1 MQPRQLTE
9 AEFREAYVL
18 LFEGGRP
25 VRECVIHVRGLDQRT
40 LKRAYRRRAQ
50 ETHPDRAHLRPVT
63 VKDPEA
69 EFRAVV
75 AAYELLRLVQQG
87 DVVVAAVRA
96 SQQREPRRPARPT
109 RSGEPR
115 ATRDRPAA
123 GARQREAGDDAEH
136 RTRARQE
143 RRAHRQEQPFS
154 AGSSYAR
161 WQGRGREAEA
171 ESRRRRERHRDDEA
185 AQARYGA
192 AEDRRERGEF
202 PLPQRPLQLGQFL
215 YYSGAVSWRQLI
227 DALVWQR
234 RQRPLIG
241 QLAVAWGLMTREQI
255 ADVLTRRR
263 VTGQYEV
270 PFAEFALQCGYLN
283 PSQHRA
289 LCGRA
294 QLMTQRLGRFF
305 VEQDILSE
313 QQLNHYLKAMRLH
326 NWRVKR
332 RAQVNG

>member
-1 MQPRQLTE
+1 MLPRQLTE

-50 ETHPDRAHLRPVT
+50 ETHPDRAHLRPT
-63 VKDPEA
+63 NAKDPDA
-69 EFRAVV
+69 AFRAVV

-87 DVVVAAVRA
+87 DVVVSAVRA
-96 SQQREPRRPARPT
+96 TQPEPRRPARPSRPQT
-109 RSGEPR
+109 AQE
-115 ATRDRPAA
+115 RPAA
-123 GARQREAGDDAEH
+123 KARTRANAGEAEQ

-143 RRAHRQEQPFS
+143 RREHRQEQPFS
-154 AGSSYAR
+154 AGSSYSR
-161 WQGRGREAEA
+161 WAGSGREAEA
-171 ESRRRRERHRDDEA
+171 EARTRRQQHRTEQADQARRRA
-185 AQARYGA
+185 S
-192 AEDRRERGEF
+192 EDRSGDF

-255 ADVLTRRR
+255 ADVLSRRR
-263 VTGQYEV
+263 ATGQYDV
-270 PFAEFALQCGYLN
+270 PFAEFAMQCGYLN

-289 LCGRA
+289 LCSRA

-305 VEQDILSE
+305 VEQGILSE

-326 NWRVKR
+326 NWRVRR
-332 RAQVNG
+332 RAQANG